1 MGLNP
6 FQWFIDKMIDGA
18 TPNIENLPVPQQVK
32 DAMRVLLPIFKGDQV
47 LPLPSQYTSWQYF
60 TGEAEASKNLLGELL
75 DLFGVTM
82 EAEKGHFAVQSSLHP
97 EHVYKCEFAI
107 GRGGYSFGIPLGK
120 VLRFISKALK
130 KLQKGAPWV
139 AKAATALRKA
149 ILLAA
154 RHSRRLQRVIGR
166 IEGGDTAVEK
176 AIEGLNSALEGWGGE
191 GPLQNIRRSIL
202 NLQNPSAERG
212 PPTGLFG
219 PIFII
224 DLGITLVGNLRL
236 ILLFMGGPV
245 HGLLG
250 WMPFAYKYMGVNF
263 GYGVQLAAD
272 VAMNI
277 AWGEVQTITETNAKT
292 GAKRTI
298 PRPR

>member
-47 LPLPSQYTSWQYF
+47 LPFPSQYTSWQYF

-82 EAEKGHFAVQSSLHP
+82 EAEKGHFAVQSTLHP
-97 EHVYKCEFAI
+97 EHVYKCEFSV
-107 GRGGYSFGIPLGK
+107 GRGGYAFGIPLGR
-120 VLRFISKALK
+120 VLRFVSKALK
-130 KLQKGAPWV
+130 KLQKAAPWV
-139 AKAATALRKA
+139 AKAAAALRKA

-154 RHSRRLQRVIGR
+154 RHSRRLQRVIDKTPGAQ
-166 IEGGDTAVEK
+166 DQVDK
-176 AIEGLNSALEGWGGE
+176 VIEGLNSALDGWGGE